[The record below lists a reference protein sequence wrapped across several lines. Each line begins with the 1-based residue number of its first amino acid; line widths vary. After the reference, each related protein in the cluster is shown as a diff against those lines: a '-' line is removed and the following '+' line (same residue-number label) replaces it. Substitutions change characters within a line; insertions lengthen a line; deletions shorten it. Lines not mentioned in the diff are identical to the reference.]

1 MHMLF
6 SLPLQLIAVIGG
18 VLLCGSLLTT
28 TMVSFF
34 YTISIILK
42 EILAFILPFMVFSFV
57 FTGIISLK
65 KRAPLILLVMII
77 AIFVS
82 NVFVALLVYGIMQA
96 LLPMLSYTMY
106 SGQGSVTALEPL
118 IAFSLPRFIR
128 SEYALLGSIVVGL
141 ICSFVSLPALERGV
155 LQIKRA
161 VEWFLNYFFIP
172 FLPLYV
178 LGFLLKMRHEGM
190 FVYLMQQYGS
200 AVIVIVAVQI
210 LYIAWL
216 YFLANSFSISR
227 TMQAIVNA
235 LPSYITAFSTMSS
248 TATVPVSVECAVKNT
263 DNRPLAQVA
272 MPIMANV
279 HLLGDSISTPIL
291 ALVTMYFF
299 SGTFP
304 PFMHYVYFVL
314 YFGVSM
320 FAVSGVPGGGILVII
335 PVLISAL
342 GFTPDMISIMTTLYL
357 LLDCFGTAAN
367 VMGDGALIIILQR
380 ILRKYRII
388 V

>member
-57 FTGIISLK
+57 FSGIVSLK
-65 KRAPLILLVMII
+65 KRAPLILLVMIV

-106 SGQGSVTALEPL
+106 GGQGSVNALEPL

-216 YFLANSFSISR
+216 YFLASSFSVSR
-227 TMQAIVNA
+227 TTQAIVNA